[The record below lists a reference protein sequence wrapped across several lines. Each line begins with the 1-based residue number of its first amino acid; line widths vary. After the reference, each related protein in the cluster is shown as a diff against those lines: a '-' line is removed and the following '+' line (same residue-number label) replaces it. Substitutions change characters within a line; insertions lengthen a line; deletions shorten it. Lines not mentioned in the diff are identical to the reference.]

1 MKKNKIQLSVLCLLL
16 AFCACTKRD
25 NYSAPTASVTGS
37 VIDASTGKPIQTE
50 QPNGIKMRLL
60 EEKYG
65 ANVSPL
71 DYWIKA
77 DGTFDIANVFSG
89 QYKVVPIEGAFF
101 PADTAVVD
109 VEGVK
114 EVTFTVT
121 PFLTLTATATISG
134 TDVIVNY
141 KLSRQRT
148 ADKILDCKSLL
159 SAYPTVSYAINE
171 LSVTHDLS
179 IISDEQALSASY
191 ADTLRNVGP
200 GTYYV
205 RAAARTNNAN
215 NKYNYSEVIEVKVQ

>member
-1 MKKNKIQLSVLCLLL
+1 MKKVNIQLVIICML
-16 AFCACTKRD
+16 ASLCACTKQD
-25 NYSAPTASVTGS
+25 NYSAPSATVMGS
-37 VIDASTGKPIQTE
+37 VIDATTGKPIQTE

-109 VEGVK
+109 IEGVK
-114 EVTFTVT
+114 EVSFTVT
-121 PFLTLTATATISG
+121 PFLTLTTSATVSG

-141 KLSRQRT
+141 KLSRAKV

-171 LSVTHDLS
+171 MSVTHDLTLVP
-179 IISDEQALSASY
+179 DETALSTSY
-191 ADTLRNVGP
+191 ADTLHNVGA